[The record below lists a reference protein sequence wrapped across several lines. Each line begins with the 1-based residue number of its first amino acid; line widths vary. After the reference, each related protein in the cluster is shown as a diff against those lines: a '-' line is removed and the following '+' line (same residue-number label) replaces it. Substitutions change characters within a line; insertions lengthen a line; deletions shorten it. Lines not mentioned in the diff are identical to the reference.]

1 MPFINSEENQIALSR
16 SIGLDPI
23 EVDNES
29 TFKEQLTAAYRT
41 ENTIGS
47 FFARDGQ
54 LPDSAVT
61 NPEFNPFNYL
71 TEDEKLDERFT
82 DQVSLADNTDE
93 IEGLRRQRDRE
104 NADREV
110 LANGG
115 FLAAAMVATAD
126 PVNLLPVGGTA
137 YRTYKGGASILKA
150 GVVTAGSAAASATA
164 AEAGLHYSQIQRTY
178 GESAVNISAAALFG
192 SVLGMAPAALRKT
205 FEDAGHNFDEAMEDI
220 EKSFDPE
227 IAENPAFS
235 GELRSVGAMQALDDV
250 EVRGKLAKAMT
261 KYLGF
266 DPLSKNITSDVK
278 ETRVITSQLVENPI
292 AMDKPIGP
300 SVESKV
306 KTASDGFLY
315 EGISGH
321 HKIFKE
327 YQKSGGKLSRKD
339 FNEATSKAIR
349 NGSNDPMI
357 QKAADHWQSKVYSPI
372 KNQAIQARLLPE
384 DVEVTTAQNYLNRLW
399 NKQKIAA
406 NLTRFNDIVSDWLV
420 KRQPDMDLGDARELA
435 SEIAEKIMG
444 TPDGRIPY
452 SYQVGDNITK
462 SGSSTK
468 LRGPFKKRSFD
479 IDDELVEDFLE
490 NDIEFVASRYVK
502 NTIPDIELTRQF
514 GDVEMKA
521 EEAKIA
527 EGWRK
532 KMDAAKTE
540 KERLKLSKLRDRDI
554 KNLAAM
560 RDRIR
565 GVYNIPD
572 SNNFWVRAGRVSRDL
587 NYMRLLGGVVA
598 ASIPD
603 VARIVMAEGLG
614 KTFSK
619 GLKPLVTNLSSF
631 HMAAEEAKL
640 YGVGVDAL
648 IGGRSEI
655 IADVA
660 DYAAGGTAFERGVRS
675 AATKFSSINLMN
687 YWTSGVK
694 QLHAVVTQ
702 SRIGDDLLAGKYD
715 PRLGQL
721 GIDEANAKGIA
732 GQLKKYGQRIDGVWV
747 ANTKDWDSPGLAE
760 IWRTGIRK
768 ESDRVIIVPGQEKP
782 LFMSNELGKTIFQFK
797 TFMFSSTQRVLIS
810 SLQNQD
816 KHALQGI
823 LGLVSLGSM
832 SYAFKQWDAGRE
844 ISNDPRTLL
853 IEGIDR
859 SGVTGWLMEANN
871 TIEKITGNTI
881 GARPLLGV
889 SAPASR
895 YASRSTLDS
904 LVGPT
909 FGLADT
915 VIKVAGAA
923 TDQNE
928 WTEADTRALRR
939 LIPGQ
944 NLSLLRQWFDKLE
957 ESIYE

>member
-1 MPFINSEENQIALSR
+1 MPFIPVEENQIALSR
-16 SIGLDPI
+16 SIGLDDIPV
-23 EVDNES
+23 EDTN

-47 FFARDGQ
+47 YFARDGQ

-61 NPEFNPFNYL
+61 NPEFNPFDYL
-71 TEDEKLDERFT
+71 TEDERLDERFT

-115 FLAAAMVATAD
+115 FLATAMVATAD

-137 YRTYKGGASILKA
+137 YRTYKGGSSILKA
-150 GVVTAGSAAASATA
+150 GVVTAGAAAGSATA

-192 SVLGMAPAALRKT
+192 SVLGMTPAALRKT
-205 FEDAGHNFDEAMEDI
+205 FEDSGHNFDEAMAEI

-235 GELRSVGAMQALDDV
+235 GELRSVGAAQALDDV
-250 EVRGKLAKAMT
+250 NVRGKLAKAMT

-266 DPLSKNITSDVK
+266 DPLSQNITSDVK
-278 ETRVITSQLVENPI
+278 ATRIVTSELVENPI

-300 SVESKV
+300 TVEGKI

-315 EGISGH
+315 EGVDGH
-321 HKIFKE
+321 LKIYKE
-327 YQKSGGKLSRKD
+327 YKSNGGKMSRKE

-349 NGSNDPMI
+349 NGSNDPLV
-357 QKAADHWQSKVYSPI
+357 QRAADHWQSKVYSPI

-384 DVEVTTAQNYLNRLW
+384 DVEVSTAQNYLNRLW
-399 NKQKIAA
+399 NKQKIAS
-406 NLTRFNDIVSDWLV
+406 NMGRFNEIVSDWLV
-420 KRQPDMDLGDARELA
+420 KRQPDMDLGDAQDLA
-435 SEIAEKIMG
+435 SEIAERIMG
-444 TPDGRIPY
+444 SPDGRIPY
-452 SYQVGDNITK
+452 DYKIGDNVTK
-462 SGSSTK
+462 AGAPSK
-468 LRGPFKKRSFD
+468 LKGPFKKRSFD
-479 IDDELVEDFLE
+479 IDDELVEEFLE
-490 NDIEFVASRYVK
+490 NDIELVASRYVK
-502 NTIPDIELTRQF
+502 NTIPDIELMRQF
-514 GDVEMKA
+514 GDVEMQA
-521 EEAKIA
+521 ERKLIKEEWGKKI
-527 EGWRK
+527 K
-532 KMDAAKTE
+532 NAKTE
-540 KERLKLSKLRDRDI
+540 KEARKLNKLKERDLR
-554 KNLAAM
+554 NLVAM

-565 GVYNIPD
+565 GTYNIPD
-572 SNNFWVRAGRVSRDL
+572 SDNFWVRAARVSRDL

-603 VARIVMAEGLG
+603 VARVVMAEGLG

-619 GLKPLVTNLSSF
+619 GLKPLVSNLSSF
-631 HMAAEEAKL
+631 RMAADEAKR

-675 AATKFSSINLMN
+675 AATKFSSVNLMN
-687 YWTSGVK
+687 QWTAGIK
-694 QLHAVVTQ
+694 QLHAVVSQ
-702 SRIGDDLLAGKYD
+702 STIADDLLAGKYD
-715 PRLGQL
+715 ARLSQL

-732 GQLKKYGQRIDGVWV
+732 GQLKKYGQKIDGVWV

-768 ESDRVIIVPGQEKP
+768 ESDRVIIVPGQERP
-782 LFMSNELGKTIFQFK
+782 LFMSSELGKTVFQFK
-797 TFMFSSTQRVLIS
+797 TFMFSATQRVLIS

-823 LGLVSLGSM
+823 LGLISLGSM
-832 SYAFKQWDAGRE
+832 SYAFKQWDAGRDV
-844 ISNDPRTLL
+844 SDDPRTLL
-853 IEGIDR
+853 VEGIDR

-871 TIEKITGNTI
+871 TMEKLTGNTA
-881 GARPLLGV
+881 GLRPLLGV

-915 VIKVAGAA
+915 VIRVAGAA

-928 WTEADTRALRR
+928 WTESDTRALRR

-944 NLSLLRQWFDKLE
+944 NLSLLRQWLDKLE
-957 ESIYE
+957 EGIHE